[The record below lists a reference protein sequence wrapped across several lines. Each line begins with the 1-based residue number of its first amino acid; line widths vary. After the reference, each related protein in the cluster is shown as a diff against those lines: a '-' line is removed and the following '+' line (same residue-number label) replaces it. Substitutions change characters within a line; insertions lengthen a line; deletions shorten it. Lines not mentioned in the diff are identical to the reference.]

1 MRFEEFARSLG
12 LIINSVEMGKWV
24 ATPTEDH
31 PRKRNG
37 RYKYMGDH
45 GWVQNWAT
53 MSSPAI
59 WKGQSLSLT
68 PDQIRKAK
76 FTADRERKEAAEK
89 AAAKAG
95 WILHQCR
102 QAFHPYLTNKG
113 FPEEEGNVWMTDD
126 ALLLVIPMRVD
137 GRLVG
142 CQLVDDKGEKKFL
155 SGQITK
161 GATFTMD
168 AKGVPIF
175 VEGYATA
182 LSVRSAMKAVKVRYS
197 IHVCFSASNMEFIA
211 RKIPGGLII
220 ADNDASRTGEKTAKK
235 TGKPYWISP
244 AVGEDFNDYHARVG
258 LFRAS
263 QSLKQALIGNGLIT
277 SSAFSPPSASP
288 SRV

>member
-1 MRFEEFARSLG
+1 MRFEDFARSHG
-12 LIINSVEMGKWV
+12 LIISGVEIGKWV

-31 PRKRNG
+31 PKKRNG

-53 MSSPAI
+53 MASPVIWKDSVSLSPA
-59 WKGQSLSLT
+59 QVR
-68 PDQIRKAK
+68 QAK
-76 FTADRERKEAAEK
+76 ISADRERREAASK

-102 QAFHPYLTNKG
+102 QAFHPYLTAKG
-113 FPEEEGNVWMTDD
+113 FPEEEGNVWVTDD
-126 ALLLVIPMRVD
+126 SLLLVIPMRVD

-142 CQLVDDKGEKKFL
+142 CQLINDKGEKKFL

-182 LSVRSAMKAVKVRYS
+182 LSVRSAMKAIKIRYT
-197 IHVCFSASNMEFIA
+197 IHVCFSASNMEFITSKV
-211 RKIPGGLII
+211 RGGLII
-220 ADNDASRTGEKTAKK
+220 ADNDASRTGEEAAKK
-235 TGKPYWISP
+235 TGKPYWLSP
-244 AVGEDFNDYHARVG
+244 AVGEDFNDYHSRAG

-263 QSLKQALIGNGLIT
+263 QSLKKVLIDNGLIT
-277 SSAFSPPSASP
+277 ASP
-288 SRV
+288 S

>member
-1 MRFEEFARSLG
+1 MRFEDFARSHG
-12 LIINSVEMGKWV
+12 LIISGVEIGKWV

-31 PRKRNG
+31 PKKRNG

-53 MSSPAI
+53 MASPVIWKDSVSLSPA
-59 WKGQSLSLT
+59 QVR
-68 PDQIRKAK
+68 QAK
-76 FTADRERKEAAEK
+76 IAADRERREAASK

-102 QAFHPYLTNKG
+102 QAFHPYLTAKG
-113 FPEEEGNVWMTDD
+113 FPEEEGNVWVTDD
-126 ALLLVIPMRVD
+126 SLLLVIPMRVD

-142 CQLVDDKGEKKFL
+142 CQLINDKGEKKFL

-182 LSVRSAMKAVKVRYS
+182 LSVRSAMKAIKIRYT
-197 IHVCFSASNMEFIA
+197 IHVCFSASNMEFITSKV
-211 RKIPGGLII
+211 RGGLII
-220 ADNDASRTGEKTAKK
+220 ADNDASRTGEEAAKK
-235 TGKPYWISP
+235 TGKPYWLSP
-244 AVGEDFNDYHARVG
+244 AVGEDFNDYHSRAG

-277 SSAFSPPSASP
+277 AST
-288 SRV
+288 S

>member
-1 MRFEEFARSLG
+1 MRFEDFARSHG
-12 LIINSVEMGKWV
+12 LIISGVEIGKWV

-31 PRKRNG
+31 PKKRNG

-53 MSSPAI
+53 MASPVIWKDSVSLSPA
-59 WKGQSLSLT
+59 QVR
-68 PDQIRKAK
+68 QAK
-76 FTADRERKEAAEK
+76 ISADRERREAASK

-102 QAFHPYLTNKG
+102 QAFHPYLTAKG

-126 ALLLVIPMRVD
+126 SLLLVIPMRVD

-142 CQLVDDKGEKKFL
+142 CQLINDKGEKKFL

-182 LSVRSAMKAVKVRYS
+182 LSVRSAMKAIKIRYT
-197 IHVCFSASNMEFIA
+197 IHVCFSASNMEFITSKV
-211 RKIPGGLII
+211 RGGLII
-220 ADNDASRTGEKTAKK
+220 ADNDASRTGEEAAKK
-235 TGKPYWISP
+235 TGKPYWLSP
-244 AVGEDFNDYHARVG
+244 AVGEDFNDYHSRAG

-277 SSAFSPPSASP
+277 AST
-288 SRV
+288 S

>member
-1 MRFEEFARSLG
+1 MRFEDFARSHG
-12 LIINSVEMGKWV
+12 LIISGVEIGKWV

-31 PRKRNG
+31 PKKRNG

-53 MSSPAI
+53 MASPVIWKDSVSLSPA
-59 WKGQSLSLT
+59 QVR
-68 PDQIRKAK
+68 QAK
-76 FTADRERKEAAEK
+76 IAADRERREAASK

-102 QAFHPYLTNKG
+102 QAFHPYLTAKG
-113 FPEEEGNVWMTDD
+113 FPEEEGNVWVTDD
-126 ALLLVIPMRVD
+126 SLLLVIPMRVD

-142 CQLVDDKGEKKFL
+142 CQLINDKGEKKFL

-182 LSVRSAMKAVKVRYS
+182 LSVRSAMKAIKIRYT
-197 IHVCFSASNMEFIA
+197 IHVCFSAANMEFITSKV
-211 RKIPGGLII
+211 RGGLII
-220 ADNDASRTGEKTAKK
+220 ADNDASRTGEEAAKK
-235 TGKPYWISP
+235 TGKPYWLP
-244 AVGEDFNDYHARVG
+244 PTVGEDFNDYHSRAG

-263 QSLKQALIGNGLIT
+263 QSLKKVLIDNGLIT
-277 SSAFSPPSASP
+277 AST
-288 SRV
+288 S